1 MSEKKLAIKKSTLDA
16 IGDAVR
22 SKEGSTVPIPVNA
35 LAQRITA
42 LPTPSGEAKLLPLID
57 GREIELTAED
67 LAGLTKIRGH
77 AFAYSGIKSL
87 TIPDTVTSIG
97 YGAFYYANLVE
108 VTIPS
113 SVTELPY
120 ESFYGCNKLIT
131 MTIPES
137 LTIWGTNS
145 FVNVNSLENVYYGG
159 DINSWLNISGIYPR
173 VQQNLYFKNSN
184 GDYELVTKVVIPNTI
199 SEIKGYVF
207 KGYNGLTDLTIGNN
221 ITSIGE
227 SAFSYCTNLV
237 SVTLSNGLI
246 NIGANVFD
254 GCTNLIDLTIP
265 ETVTN
270 IGREAL
276 KIGGLTSSLRATI
289 RFLGTTPPTIQS
301 NTIGGYVKKIIVP
314 KGCGDVYKSATNFS
328 AKASIIEEETE

>member
-1 MSEKKLAIKKSTLDA
+1 MSKGAIKKSTAQA
-16 IGDAVR
+16 ICDAVKV
-22 SKEGSTVPIPVNA
+22 KEGTTEGVPFKDVA
-35 LAQRITA
+35 ERILA

-57 GREIELTAED
+57 GSEIELTAED
-67 LAGLTKIRGH
+67 LAGVTKIRGY

-97 YGAFYYANLVE
+97 YSAFYYAKLVE
-108 VTIPS
+108 VTIPN

-120 ESFYGCNKLIT
+120 EAFYGCRELTT

-137 LTIWGTNS
+137 LTIWGSNS
-145 FVNVNSLENVYYGG
+145 FTNVNSLQNVYYGG

-173 VQQNLYFKNSN
+173 IQQNLYFKNSN
-184 GDYELVTKVVIPNTI
+184 GDYELVTKVVIPNTV

-207 KGYNGLTDLTIGNN
+207 RGYKGLTDLTIGNN

-227 SAFSYCTNLV
+227 SAFSNCTNLV

-246 NIGANVFD
+246 NIGAYVFED
-254 GCTNLIDLTIP
+254 CTNLIDLTIP

-276 KIGGLTSSLRATI
+276 KIGGQQSSLRATI